1 MAGVSQVSPAD
12 WIQGARLR
20 TLPLAI
26 APVVLGVSS
35 AILAGAWNLGLALLA
50 LVVALA
56 LQIGVNF
63 ANDYSDGIRG
73 TDDVRVGPARLTGSG
88 RVKPELVKRA
98 AWIAFALAGV
108 AGVIVVVLTAQW
120 ELLLIGAAAIAAAWF
135 YTGGARPYGY
145 RGLGEIVVFVF
156 FGPVATV
163 GTAWL
168 LIGSIPVESWLTGS
182 AAGFFASAVLLV
194 NNIRDIDQD
203 RLAHKRTLAVWL
215 GPVVSKVLL
224 IVLLM
229 LPYVIVGVL
238 SFVFVWAP
246 LVLLTGII
254 TIVVIVIVL
263 LSKTPKDLITALGV
277 MSLNA
282 LAFAL
287 ALGAA
292 LVW

>member
-1 MAGVSQVSPAD
+1 MAGVSQVSMVD

-108 AGVIVVVLTAQW
+108 AGIIVVVVSAQW
-120 ELLLIGAAAIAAAWF
+120 ALLLIGAAAIAAAWF
-135 YTGGARPYGY
+135 YTGGASPYGY

-168 LIGSIPVESWLTGS
+168 LIGSIPFESWLTGS

-215 GPVVSKVLL
+215 GPVASKVLL
-224 IVLLM
+224 IVLLV

-238 SFVFVWAP
+238 SLVFVWAP

-282 LAFAL
+282 LVFAL

>member
-135 YTGGARPYGY
+135 YTGGASPYGY